1 MPSKYLLLR
10 NPLTMLCLEKCSEQ
24 ARAALPSRDWS
35 DFDTR
40 GESLFGSWLRCYFLS
55 RSDAVV
61 FCAVVLMFRNTYP
74 RIDACRFSGGA
85 LLLVP
90 KRRVKR
96 ETQDWGL

>member
-1 MPSKYLLLR
+1 
-10 NPLTMLCLEKCSEQ
+10 MLCLEKCSEQ